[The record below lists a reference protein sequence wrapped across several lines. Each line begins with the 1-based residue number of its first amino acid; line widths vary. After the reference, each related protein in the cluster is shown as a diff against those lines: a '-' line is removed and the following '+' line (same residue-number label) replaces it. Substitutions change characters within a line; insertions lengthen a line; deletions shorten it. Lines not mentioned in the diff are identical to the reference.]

1 MTRSRVSRSRAFTL
15 SELTVYGALLGV
27 LLTGTY
33 AALSLSM
40 RYFMVARAAT
50 DLQSQAQQTVLHLV
64 SELADTTGASLYY
77 TNQSNMSGI
86 LFLSPRDRLGNFKQD
101 TGGNIVWQKWVCYRW
116 DRLTGNLSRM
126 ASYLSPP
133 TITPTAC
140 PYSIATFPAT
150 AEVVI
155 WRDMKALTFSGT
167 DSIKIQARFEQAVLS
182 SSSGVTDNRVDIVD
196 SIKFRN

>member
-1 MTRSRVSRSRAFTL
+1 MTRLRASRPKAFTL

-40 RYFMVARAAT
+40 RYFTVARAAT

-64 SELADTTGASLYY
+64 SEVADTTGASLLY
-77 TNQSNMSGI
+77 TNQSTMSGI
-86 LFLSPRDRLGNFKQD
+86 LFLSPRDRLGNFQQD

-116 DRLTGNLSRM
+116 ERSSGNLSRM
-126 ASYLSPP
+126 VLYLNPP
-133 TITPTAC
+133 TIVPTAC
-140 PYSIATFPAT
+140 PYTIGAFPAT

-155 WRDMKALTFSGT
+155 WRNMTALTFSGA
-167 DSIKIQARFEQAVLS
+167 DAVNIQARFEQQVLS
-182 SSSGVTDNRVDIVD
+182 SASGGTDNRVDIVD
-196 SIKFRN
+196 RIKFRN